1 MNNKYGIIEQEKS
14 QFPVRKLLV
23 VPHIESD
30 LTVSFPSFGPNNYER
45 NLKEMQKTYSHP
57 LTGKQIRFRPA
68 TTSESISAVAYDF
81 KNIAKPK
88 IFDPRWLQA
97 GYIVR
102 TQDGVFT
109 NTQLTDE
116 SQLKQ
121 MLDSF
126 EKVNGI
132 YLGKQ
137 GFAFAP
143 YESFERGIQEAD
155 TFVQGGLARALEH
168 TPEKIAP
175 KLKEIAS
182 PEFYNL
188 GVDVWGFGDVK
199 EPILRIASLNSYRN
213 LDGGG
218 LNVGGDWD
226 DDYGGF
232 AFGVLDKSRS
242 DVLEK

>member
-1 MNNKYGIIEQEKS
+1 MNDSKYGIIKQARP
-14 QFPVRKLLV
+14 QFPVRELLV
-23 VPHIESD
+23 VPHIDSD
-30 LTVSFPSFGPNNYER
+30 LTVSFPAFGHNTYR
-45 NLKEMQKTYSHP
+45 GNLKSMQEIYSHP

-97 GYIVR
+97 GYIVK

-132 YLGKQ
+132 YLGKN
-137 GFAFAP
+137 GSAFAP
-143 YESFERGIQEAD
+143 YETFEMGIQEAD
-155 TFVQGGLARALEH
+155 TFAQGGLARALEH

-175 KLKEIAS
+175 KLKEITS
-182 PEFYNL
+182 PEFYKR
-188 GVDVWGFGDVK
+188 GVDVWGFDDVK
-199 EPILRIASLNSYRN
+199 EPILRVVGLGSGRFLVGGMLGVGDDWY
-213 LDGGG
+213 GGG
-218 LNVGGDWD
+218 D
-226 DDYGGF
+226 GF
-232 AFGVLDKSRS
+232 AFGVSK
-242 DVLEK
+242 